1 MKRLN
6 WIDYLVILV
15 LVGALAFAGIKVL
28 GGNSQTEGVSGE
40 ENLLSEPN
48 LTMIVEISD
57 LSREIAENAVASF
70 AEEPRELD
78 GVSVP
83 MTRLFNS
90 NRLVDG
96 EIKSWEIRD
105 TEDEDLVDLR
115 LTIEA
120 NGTLYRCSYSVGT
133 QEVRIGKAFIAKTM
147 SMELNGMVV
156 SLTELDK

>member
-6 WIDYLVILV
+6 WIDYLVIIV
-15 LVGALAFAGIKVL
+15 LVGALVFAGIKML
-28 GGNSQTEGVSGE
+28 GGKPQATDSVE

-57 LSREIAENAVASF
+57 LSREIAENAVASLDG
-70 AEEPRELD
+70 EPRELD
-78 GVSVP
+78 GVSVS

-96 EIKSWEIRD
+96 QIVSWEIRD
-105 TEDEDLVDLR
+105 TEDEGSVDLR
-115 LTIEA
+115 LTIDA
-120 NGTLYRCSYSVGT
+120 NGTMFRGSYTVGT

-147 SMELNGMVV
+147 SMELNGVVV
-156 SLTELDK
+156 SLTELNK

>member
-6 WIDYLVILV
+6 WIDYLVIVV
-15 LVGALAFAGIKVL
+15 LIGALAFVGIKVL
-28 GGNSQTEGVSGE
+28 GGNDQVTDSVE

-57 LSREIAENAVASF
+57 LSREIAENAIASF
-70 AEEPRELD
+70 VGEPRELD
-78 GVSVP
+78 GVSIP

-96 EIKSWEIRD
+96 QIVSWEIRD
-105 TEDEDLVDLR
+105 TEDEEIVTLR
-115 LTIEA
+115 LTIDA
-120 NGTLYRCSYSVGT
+120 NGTLFRGSYTVGT
-133 QEVRIGKAFIAKTM
+133 QEVRIGKSFIAKTM

>member
-6 WIDYLVILV
+6 WIDYLVIVV
-15 LVGALAFAGIKVL
+15 LIGALAFVGLKIL
-28 GGNSQTEGVSGE
+28 GDKDQIDGSAES
-40 ENLLSEPN
+40 NLLSEPN
-48 LTMIVEISD
+48 LTMIVEVSD
-57 LSREIAENAVASF
+57 LSREIAENVVASF
-70 AEEPRELD
+70 AGEPRELD
-78 GVSVP
+78 GISVP

-96 EIKSWEIRD
+96 QIVSWEIRD
-105 TEDEDLVDLR
+105 TEDEQIVTLR
-115 LTIEA
+115 LTIDA
-120 NGTLYRCSYSVGT
+120 NGTLFRGSYNVGT

>member
-6 WIDYLVILV
+6 WIDYLVIVV
-15 LVGALAFAGIKVL
+15 LIGALAFVGLKIL
-28 GGNSQTEGVSGE
+28 GGKDQIDGSAES
-40 ENLLSEPN
+40 NLLSEPN
-48 LTMIVEISD
+48 LTMIVEVSD
-57 LSREIAENAVASF
+57 LSREIAENVVASF
-70 AEEPRELD
+70 AGEPRELD
-78 GVSVP
+78 GISVP

-96 EIKSWEIRD
+96 QIVSWEIRD
-105 TEDEDLVDLR
+105 TEDEQIVTLR
-115 LTIEA
+115 LTIDA
-120 NGTLYRCSYSVGT
+120 NGTLFRGSYNVGT

>member
-6 WIDYLVILV
+6 WIDYLVIIV
-15 LVGALAFAGIKVL
+15 LVGALAFAGIKML
-28 GGNSQTEGVSGE
+28 GKEPQVVEPVE
-40 ENLLSEPN
+40 KDLLTEPN
-48 LTMIVEISD
+48 LTMIVEFAD
-57 LSREIAENAVASF
+57 LSREVAENIIASF
-70 AEEPRELD
+70 DWEPRELD

-96 EIKSWEIRD
+96 QIVSWEMRD
-105 TEDEDLVDLR
+105 TEDEETADLR

-120 NGTLYRCSYSVGT
+120 NGTMFRGSYTVGT

-147 SMELNGMVV
+147 SMELNGMIV
-156 SLTELDK
+156 SLTELAQ

>member
-6 WIDYLVILV
+6 WIDYLVIVV
-15 LVGALAFAGIKVL
+15 LIGALAFVGLKIL
-28 GGNSQTEGVSGE
+28 GDKDQIDGSAES
-40 ENLLSEPN
+40 NLLSEPN
-48 LTMIVEISD
+48 LTMIVEVSD

-70 AEEPRELD
+70 AGEPRELD
-78 GVSVP
+78 GISVP

-96 EIKSWEIRD
+96 QIVSWEIRD
-105 TEDEDLVDLR
+105 TEDEQIVTLR
-115 LTIEA
+115 LTIDA
-120 NGTLYRCSYSVGT
+120 NGTLFRGSYNVGT